1 MKPPI
6 CDFCSHPEP
15 TLFFK
20 AEDFELIEGWAG
32 SKGDWAAC
40 PECAALVEESKW
52 AELADRCL
60 RSPHDAGY
68 GMPSWEDMQDEYAG
82 LKAMLVE
89 MYGRLAFNING
100 HSIAIT
106 ERIA

>member
-1 MKPPI
+1 
-6 CDFCSHPEP
+6 
-15 TLFFK
+15 
-20 AEDFELIEGWAG
+20 
-32 SKGDWAAC
+32 
-40 PECAALVEESKW
+40 
-52 AELADRCL
+52 
-60 RSPHDAGY
+60 
-68 GMPSWEDMQDEYAG
+68 MPSWEDMQDEYAG